1 MQPKKDRRMRC
12 PKCKSLHTKKNGK
25 RKIIPFSF
33 DRRTKREVQRYR
45 CKNCKLTFSIR
56 HDKHKQY
63 TTFFKKEI
71 LRMHVEERMSYRVIS
86 KRLKEKLGIK
96 LPAGRACCMANEIAS
111 KVKSSKQI
119 KEEFNPHWSG
129 YLVVDDKYINV
140 KGKKQVSLIA
150 VDSTGD
156 LVHGELLPYQE
167 QTNYDD
173 FMRFIKIHLEYP
185 FKAVTMDLDIMLEK
199 SIKTVLGKDVPYQKC
214 LRHAIENIKK
224 IVDYPIKKRQY
235 KSLREKIDNN
245 RRLNEDEVSLFNL
258 LGNELTDL
266 EELIFGVTNILY
278 SSDRNKST
286 EIHKSLRLKFGD
298 IYPRVFSMIE
308 YHWDGLLMH
317 QKDNLIPKTNNIAEN
332 RNKQIKRR
340 LKTIEA
346 FQSETYAFNYLILLC
361 NYLRFKPYTDCRNKR
376 KHCNGK
382 SPLELC
388 GVVLKEKDWLKC
400 SLNLYQNSNR

>member
-1 MQPKKDRRMRC
+1 MQPRKNRRMRC
-12 PKCKSLHTKKNGK
+12 PNCKSLQTKRNGK
-25 RKIIPFSF
+25 RKITSVSF
-33 DRRTKREVQRYR
+33 NRRTKREVQRYK
-45 CKNCKLTFSIR
+45 CKSCKRTFSNR
-56 HDKHKQY
+56 LDKRKRY

-96 LPAGRACCMANEIAS
+96 VLAGRACCMANEIAS
-111 KVKSSKQI
+111 TVKSSKQI

-129 YLVVDDKYINV
+129 YLVIDDKYINV

-156 LVHGELLPYQE
+156 PVHEELLPYQE

-173 FMRFIKIHLEYP
+173 FIRFIKIHLEYP
-185 FKAVTMDLDIMLEK
+185 FKAVTTDLDIMLEK
-199 SIKTVLGKDVPYQKC
+199 SIKMVLGRDIPHQKC
-214 LRHAIENIKK
+214 LRHAMENIKK
-224 IVDYPIKKRQY
+224 IIDYPNKKRQY
-235 KSLREKIDNN
+235 ENLREQIHNN
-245 RRLNEDEVSLFNL
+245 RQLNEDEISLFNRL
-258 LGNELTDL
+258 ENELSDL
-266 EELIFGVTNILY
+266 EELLFGVTNILHG
-278 SSDRNKST
+278 SDRNKST
-286 EIHKSLRLKFGD
+286 EAHKSLKFRFGN
-298 IYPRVFSMIE
+298 IYPRVFNMIE
-308 YHWDGLLMH
+308 YHWEGLLAH

-332 RNKQIKRR
+332 RNRQIKRR

-346 FQSETYAFNYLILLC
+346 FQSETYAFNYLILIC

-400 SLNLYQNSNR
+400 SLNLY